1 MRENYLKYIGV
12 SGWRSGSVVEYIWF
26 LQWTQVGFPSPTLGS
41 PQLSVNPSGIWHPS
55 DLYTHTHTHTLLNC
69 VCVSLWDPK
78 LRKSL
83 LSYLSFV
90 LKAYNSFIIIGIFS
104 CWYVFWI
111 LKCFQKLRNSLGFH
125 FIVWGSVP
133 LKIMF
138 VVFLHIIIV
147 FGKELLHWSST
158 PNVKI

>member
-1 MRENYLKYIGV
+1 MAQWLSTYGSCSGPKLDSHHPHWAAHNCLWIPRV
-12 SGWRSGSVVEYIWF
+12 SDTP
-26 LQWTQVGFPSPTLGS
+26 LTC
-41 PQLSVNPSGIWHPS
+41 
-55 DLYTHTHTHTLLNC
+55 THTHTHTLLNC